1 MDRYTPGNVS
11 ISDVRKARI
20 GALPN
25 VVVIGAMKCGTS
37 SMHNYLNSHAEI
49 RMSRQKEINFFG
61 RDDLWERG
69 PEWYATHFS
78 ASARVRGES
87 CPDYSKFPRCP
98 EASRRMKQLIPDAK
112 LIYLVRDPID
122 RIVSHYAHARESGR
136 ETRPIEEALRDFE
149 NNKYVEPSCYYTQLE
164 RYSELFPQSQIHV
177 ACTEEMSRDR
187 EGVLR
192 EIFRFLGVDESFR
205 SPRQDA
211 LYHVSGKRGRI
222 RRAVEGTRLAR
233 AARPYV
239 PAPVVFRLATW
250 GGHRQKAVERPV
262 LPDPL
267 ADSLRAYL
275 SDEVDRLSKQVG
287 REFPS
292 WSL

>member
-1 MDRYTPGNVS
+1 
-11 ISDVRKARI
+11 
-20 GALPN
+20 
-25 VVVIGAMKCGTS
+25 
-37 SMHNYLNSHAEI
+37 
-49 RMSRQKEINFFG
+49 
-61 RDDLWERG
+61 
-69 PEWYATHFS
+69 
-78 ASARVRGES
+78 
-87 CPDYSKFPRCP
+87 
-98 EASRRMKQLIPDAK
+98 MKQLIPDAK